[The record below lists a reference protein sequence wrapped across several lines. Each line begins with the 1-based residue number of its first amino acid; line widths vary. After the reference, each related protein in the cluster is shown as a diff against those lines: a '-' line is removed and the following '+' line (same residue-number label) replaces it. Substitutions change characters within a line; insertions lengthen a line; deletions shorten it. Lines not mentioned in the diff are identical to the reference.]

1 MGDIYAILTALCW
14 SSAVILFDISSKKFE
29 ALQLNAIKN
38 LIGVCGFFVTIIVF
52 SIPLPKFSSDEL
64 IILIISGFL
73 GITIADVLFLES
85 LKRMGS
91 GISALVSTIYT
102 PSIFILAFILFN
114 ETIAIQSYLGGL
126 IVISGIVIT
135 VYKVPRNITRENLY
149 IGICLGILA
158 QFFTAY
164 SVLSV
169 KPILEEHPIL
179 YDALYRFSVGLV
191 GTIIIC
197 ILKVGFIDL
206 IQTYKNGLIN
216 YHLVL
221 GAILGTYLSVILWL
235 SGFKYTLAGRAAIYN
250 QLSTVLIVIFARLF
264 LSESLDTRKIIGVFL
279 AMFGALLVT
288 LVDQT

>member
-52 SIPLPKFSSDEL
+52 SIPHPKFSSDEL

-91 GISALVSTIYT
+91 SISALVSTIYT

-126 IVISGIVIT
+126 IVISGIAIT

-179 YDALYRFSVGLV
+179 YVALYRFGVGLV

-206 IQTYKNGLIN
+206 IQTYKNGLRN

-221 GAILGTYLSVILWL
+221 GSILGTYLSVILWL
-235 SGFKYTLAGRAAIYN
+235 AGFKYTLAGRAAI
-250 QLSTVLIVIFARLF
+250 
-264 LSESLDTRKIIGVFL
+264 
-279 AMFGALLVT
+279 
-288 LVDQT
+288 